1 MKFNVTLT
9 GTIKLTNIE
18 AADKDEALDKAMEIA
33 ESYMIHEIID
43 DGKVEEASINS

>member
-9 GTIKLTNIE
+9 GSIKLTSIE
-18 AADKDEALDKAMEIA
+18 AANKDEALEKAMEIA

-43 DGKVEEASINS
+43 DSKIEQINN